1 MANTKIKGL
10 SNEIVKTLAE
20 YTNEVTEGIEKKK
33 EDVAEKAVKRLRE
46 TSPKGTTGSYAKGW
60 RASDINGKKVV
71 HNKTDYQKT
80 HLLEYGHAKV
90 NGGRVAAKPHI
101 RPVEEQAIKEFTEGV
116 EKVIKG

>member
-1 MANTKIKGL
+1 MAKVKIKGL
-10 SNEIVKTLAE
+10 SNEIVKALAE
-20 YTNEVTEGIEKKK
+20 YTSEVTEGIEKEK
-33 EDVAEKAVKRLRE
+33 ETVAKKAVKRLKE
-46 TSPKGTTGSYAKGW
+46 TSPEGATKRYKKGW
-60 RASDINGKKVV
+60 GISDVDGKKVV

-101 RPVEEQAIKEFTEGV
+101 RPVEEEVIKEFTEGV